1 MKAAVA
7 AHAAAR
13 SACDPAAIAT
23 ARAAG
28 HAAATAHAA
37 DHCMGS
43 LLYAMKALQV
53 SGMSVDDEYDLQIS
67 RLPDSL
73 RDAVVSGVTLRMK
86 GLGIRSACRA

>member
-1 MKAAVA
+1 
-7 AHAAAR
+7 
-13 SACDPAAIAT
+13 
-23 ARAAG
+23 
-28 HAAATAHAA
+28 
-37 DHCMGS
+37 MGS